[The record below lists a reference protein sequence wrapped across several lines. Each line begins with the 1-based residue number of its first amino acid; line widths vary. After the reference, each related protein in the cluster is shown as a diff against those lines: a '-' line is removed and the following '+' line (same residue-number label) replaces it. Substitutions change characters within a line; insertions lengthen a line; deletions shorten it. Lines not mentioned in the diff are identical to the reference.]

1 LPGRYLWS
9 VYEPESDDSNM
20 TDERLTTL
28 AKTELNKRNKSAI
41 SYEITSTDI
50 HRYYPEMVVS
60 LHDTVRIKDRDFRQP
75 LYIEA

>member
-1 LPGRYLWS
+1 MPGRYLWS
-9 VYEPESDDSNM
+9 VYEPESNDSDM

-50 HRYYPEMVVS
+50 HKHYPEMVVS
-60 LHDTVRIKDRDFRQP
+60 CTTQYVLK
-75 LYIEA
+75 IEISDHRFI